1 MTFFSMI
8 NLKSLNR
15 HYCSHFP
22 CTHIHLIFHFF
33 LWFHFL
39 RKSHFIF
46 HCQLYCLYSCQYYFN
61 RQSLSLA
68 NHKHHYNFN
77 DCCKDFTNKQH
88 IILLLIVLTFLGTL
102 CSFQIL
108 TILFPL
114 FNFSR
119 SIQFSSLKVPRSNKY
134 LGYLLQTKNT
144 L

>member
-46 HCQLYCLYSCQYYFN
+46 HCRLYCLYSCQYYFN

-68 NHKHHYNFN
+68 NHKHHYNFD
-77 DCCKDFTNKQH
+77 DCCKDFTDTQH
-88 IILLLIVLTFLGTL
+88 KILLLIVLTFLGTL

-108 TILFPL
+108 IILFT
-114 FNFSR
+114 NDC
-119 SIQFSSLKVPRSNKY
+119 NKY
-134 LGYLLQTKNT
+134 SGLIIHFQEQPLTCHLL
-144 L
+144 LLDFF